1 MNSLRENTV
10 LDLHAVFHHMTQTP
24 NTNKSNAFSKM
35 LFLTSCRH
43 AVSLSKIINRF
54 LSKKI
59 PNKHA
64 LAETVLITAT
74 AEMLFMESP
83 EYAVINSY
91 VDIAKKH
98 CGKALSGLINA
109 VLRNI
114 ARQKQNLLKHYH
126 AQSFPDSF
134 KKILAKD
141 YSPETIAK
149 IEKVAS
155 LEPML
160 NITVKNN
167 PEQWAQ
173 KLKGKIIA
181 HNNIAL
187 PNTGKIE
194 KIEGYVEGEWWV
206 QDFAASLAVL
216 QFNNVKNL
224 RILDLCAAPGGKTAQ
239 LISAGAKVT
248 SLDCSEERLKT
259 LKTNLE
265 RLHLEPE
272 KIICADAVD
281 YLKNFN
287 DVPFDAIL
295 LDAPCSA
302 TGVFR
307 RHPEILYNKTMD
319 DVIKQS
325 HLQQTILENISP
337 ALKPNGELIYCTCS
351 ISKTEGEE
359 QIKKFTA
366 THKNFKI
373 SPITDKND
381 FIRTLPYEY
390 AQTGGC
396 DAFFIAKLLKDA

>member
-390 AQTGGC
+390 AQTGGY